1 MVKVSTNMAS
11 SLLQLCICYNYN
23 YYTATTLQLYYPKD
37 VDITPAGEL
46 LVAEHHSIRL
56 ISLPGVTSIS
66 AGIQSEGRVTTLAG
80 GGNEEG
86 ERDGN
91 VNGSA
96 SELEARFN
104 GPAGVAAAQDGT
116 VYVVDSVRS
125 VMQ

>member
-1 MVKVSTNMAS
+1 M
-11 SLLQLCICYNYN
+11 
-23 YYTATTLQLYYPKD
+23 QLYYPKD

-66 AGIQSEGRVTTLAG
+66 NGIQSEGRVTTLAG
-80 GGNEEG
+80 GGDEEG

-91 VNGSA
+91 VNGNNNA
-96 SELEARFN
+96 TIALEARFN

-125 VMQ
+125 VFK